1 MRVGHKI
8 FLVGGLP
15 IAIAALIAL
24 AGWLL
29 LDQAGK
35 ARDGAVL
42 AGAIYRTLTLSTT
55 VRDEFVAAR
64 PAERTDHAERFAR
77 LTAES
82 AGSLDDLRR
91 YARTPDQAAR
101 IEAARDALRDSIEQ
115 MQALVRITRENDGL
129 IADMAARADALVSLA
144 DQARD
149 RQRAANTDL
158 VVSLTDKAAT
168 LRQVRDVV
176 GAVNELRSLVAQAEI
191 EAARGAGTAAG
202 GGAGG
207 VPSTMV
213 QSTMVQS
220 TMVQVRNA
228 ARDLATAL
236 KGDRREREAEELL
249 ILTAAYEA
257 WRGSEE
263 PRPLAAGGMVT
274 EHAPLPSPVN
284 VLDEWCE
291 RILKIDGS
299 AQRALHDE
307 VTQLLAYAVQANE
320 TEQATQNIALE
331 TLKLGQRTAEALRR
345 RDVPAAAAMLE
356 DGRRLSETAAALPI
370 SPLIQGEMIDAID
383 GWRERLGTTVEGLR
397 RQNEGIAAMDGLA
410 AVIGETARSLNEVF
424 IDDADRLGTFL
435 LRLLLVGAGAGLVVG
450 STVGLAAAHSITGPL
465 RQLQRGMLAL
475 AADPSRRVLGSKDFG
490 GKDAR
495 GRDVRGGD
503 LGGDDVGEAVGRR
516 RDELGDMARATAM
529 FVEEIGRRERAL
541 RRAKEE
547 ADRTLAELRQT
558 QSDLIQAEKLAS
570 LGQLVAGVAHEINT
584 PLGIAL
590 TTATLVRDEAR
601 DFGEL
606 AKTGQL
612 SRSRLSHFVERMQEG
627 SHLLTA
633 NLARAADLVHSF
645 KQVAVDRVSDEHRR
659 FSLRE
664 WLGELLRSL
673 GPLLRRGGHRLELEG
688 PEVRDGIDGG
698 EFEVDT
704 HPGALAQVI
713 TNLVKNAVVHAFA
726 DGQPGRIVVA
736 VSQVAAPP
744 GSLSQGAPPQEDAWV
759 RLEVRDDGRGI
770 AAADRERIFD
780 PFFTTARHRGSSG
793 LGMHIVYNLVTGQ
806 LQGRIAVES
815 REGSGTVVRV
825 EFPARLAKSDPG
837 PAPARAGAETRVAA
851 Q

>member
-29 LDQAGK
+29 LAQAEK

-55 VRDEFVAAR
+55 VRDEFLAAR

-82 AGSLDDLRR
+82 AGSLDELRR
-91 YARTPDQAAR
+91 FARTPDQAAR
-101 IEAARDALRDSIEQ
+101 IEAARAALKDSIEQ

-129 IADMAARADALVSLA
+129 IAEMAARADALVSLA

-158 VVSLTDKAAT
+158 VVSLTGKAQT

-176 GAVNELRSLVAQAEI
+176 GAVNELRALVAESEI
-191 EAARGAGTAAG
+191 EALKVRGP
-202 GGAGG
+202 GA
-207 VPSTMV
+207 VPGPSPSV
-213 QSTMVQS
+213 GPPSS
-220 TMVQVRNA
+220 MVQVRNA
-228 ARDLATAL
+228 ARDLAAAL
-236 KGDRREREAEELL
+236 KGDGREREAEELL
-249 ILTAAYEA
+249 ILAAAYEA

-263 PRPLAAGGMVT
+263 PHPFAAGGTVADR
-274 EHAPLPSPVN
+274 APLPSPVN

-291 RILKIDGS
+291 RVLKIDGS
-299 AQRALHDE
+299 AQRALHEE
-307 VTQLLAYAVQANE
+307 VTQLLSYAVQANE

-356 DGRRLSETAAALPI
+356 DGRTLSETAAALPI
-370 SPLIQGEMIDAID
+370 SPLIQGEMIEAID

-435 LRLLLVGAGAGLVVG
+435 LRLLLVGAGAGLVIG
-450 STVGLAAAHSITGPL
+450 STVGLAAAASITAPL
-465 RQLQRGMLAL
+465 RHLQRSMLAL
-475 AADPSRRVLGSKDFG
+475 AADPTR
-490 GKDAR
+490 
-495 GRDVRGGD
+495 RDVGA
-503 LGGDDVGEAVGRR
+503 AVGRR

-529 FVEEIGRRERAL
+529 FVDEIGRRERAL

-590 TTATLVRDEAR
+590 TTATLLRDEAR
-601 DFGEL
+601 DFGEV

-612 SRSRLSHFVERMQEG
+612 SRSRLSHFVGRMQEG

-633 NLARAADLVHSF
+633 NLGRAADLVHSF

-659 FSLRE
+659 FALRD

-673 GPLLRRGGHRLELEG
+673 GPLLRRGGHRLDLEAG
-688 PEVRDGIDGG
+688 DEI
-698 EFEVDT
+698 EVDT

-726 DGQPGRIVVA
+726 DGVPGRIVVA
-736 VSQVAAPP
+736 VFHEA
-744 GSLSQGAPPQEDAWV
+744 GWV

-815 REGSGTVVRV
+815 REGGGTLVRV
-825 EFPARLAKSDPG
+825 EFPARLA
-837 PAPARAGAETRVAA
+837 PAAPVRAVAESRVAA

>member
-29 LDQAGK
+29 LAQAEK

-55 VRDEFVAAR
+55 VRDEFLTAR

-91 YARTPDQAAR
+91 FARTPDQAAR
-101 IEAARDALRDSIEQ
+101 IEAARAALKDSIEQ

-129 IADMAARADALVSLA
+129 IAEMAARADALVSLA

-158 VVSLTDKAAT
+158 VVSLTDKART

-176 GAVNELRSLVAQAEI
+176 GAVNELRALVAETEI
-191 EAARGAGTAAG
+191 EALRGAGPAPSSSSGT
-202 GGAGG
+202 GGAGPA
-207 VPSTMV
+207 PSSSSGTGEAGPTP
-213 QSTMVQS
+213 SPPRS
-220 TMVQVRNA
+220 AGPPPSMVQVRNA
-228 ARDLATAL
+228 ARDLAAAL
-236 KGDRREREAEELL
+236 KGDGREREAEELL

-263 PRPLAAGGMVT
+263 PHPFAAGGIVSDP
-274 EHAPLPSPVN
+274 APLPSPVN

-291 RILKIDGS
+291 RVLKIDGS
-299 AQRALHDE
+299 AQRALHEE
-307 VTQLLAYAVQANE
+307 VTQLLSYAVQANE

-345 RDVPAAAAMLE
+345 RDVPAVAAMLE
-356 DGRRLSETAAALPI
+356 DGQRLSETAAALPI
-370 SPLIQGEMIDAID
+370 SPLIQGEMIEAID

-397 RQNEGIAAMDGLA
+397 RQNDGIAAMDGLA
-410 AVIGETARSLNEVF
+410 AAIGETARSLNEIF

-435 LRLLLVGAGAGLVVG
+435 LRLLLVGAGAGLVIG
-450 STVGLAAAHSITGPL
+450 STVGLAAAGSITAPL
-465 RQLQRGMLAL
+465 RQLQRSMLAL
-475 AADPSRRVLGSKDFG
+475 AADP
-490 GKDAR
+490 AR
-495 GRDVRGGD
+495 RDVGA
-503 LGGDDVGEAVGRR
+503 EVGRR

-529 FVEEIGRRERAL
+529 FVDEIGRRERAL

-601 DFGEL
+601 DFGEV

-612 SRSRLSHFVERMQEG
+612 SRSRLSHFVDRMQEG

-673 GPLLRRGGHRLELEG
+673 GPLLRRGGHRLDLDAGE
-688 PEVRDGIDGG
+688 EV
-698 EFEVDT
+698 EVDT

-726 DGQPGRIVVA
+726 DGTPGRIVVA
-736 VSQVAAPP
+736 VTHE
-744 GSLSQGAPPQEDAWV
+744 GGWV

-815 REGSGTVVRV
+815 REGSGTLVRV
-825 EFPARLAKSDPG
+825 EFPACL
-837 PAPARAGAETRVAA
+837 APAAPVRAGAESRVAA

>member
-29 LDQAGK
+29 LAQAGK

-176 GAVNELRSLVAQAEI
+176 GAVNELRTLVAQAEI
-191 EAARGAGTAAG
+191 EAAKGAGTAAG
-202 GGAGG
+202 ASAGG
-207 VPSTMV
+207 VP
-213 QSTMVQS
+213 STMVQS

-228 ARDLATAL
+228 ARDLAAAL

-257 WRGSEE
+257 WRGAEE
-263 PRPLAAGGMVT
+263 PRPLAAGGTVP

-307 VTQLLAYAVQANE
+307 VTQLLSYAVQANE

-410 AVIGETARSLNEVF
+410 AVIGETARSLNEIF

-450 STVGLAAAHSITGPL
+450 STVGLAAARSITGPL
-465 RQLQRGMLAL
+465 RQLQRSMLAL
-475 AADPSRRVLGSKDFG
+475 AADPSRRVLGGKEFG
-490 GKDAR
+490 G
-495 GRDVRGGD
+495 G
-503 LGGDDVGEAVGRR
+503 DVGEAVGRR

-601 DFGEL
+601 DFGEV

-688 PEVRDGIDGG
+688 PEARDGIDGG

-736 VSQVAAPP
+736 VSQVAAP
-744 GSLSQGAPPQEDAWV
+744 QGALPHEGAWV

-815 REGSGTVVRV
+815 WEGSGTVVRV
-825 EFPARLAKSDPG
+825 EFPARLAKSASV
-837 PAPARAGAETRVAA
+837 PAFARAGAETRVAA

>member
-1 MRVGHKI
+1 MRVGQKI
-8 FLVGGLP
+8 ILVGGLP

-29 LDQAGK
+29 LAEAER
-35 ARDGAVL
+35 ARGGAVM
-42 AGAIYRTLTLSTT
+42 AGAIYRILTVTTT
-55 VRDEFVAAR
+55 VRDEFIAAR
-64 PAERTDHAERFAR
+64 PEERTDHAERFAR
-77 LTAES
+77 LTAEAAS
-82 AGSLDDLRR
+82 SLDDLRR
-91 YARTPDQAAR
+91 FARTPDQASR
-101 IEAARDALRDSIEQ
+101 IEAARAALKASIDR
-115 MQALVRITRENDGL
+115 MQGLVRITRENDGL
-129 IADMAARADALVSLA
+129 LAEMASRADTLIALA

-158 VVSLTDKAAT
+158 VASLTDKARH

-176 GAVNELRSLVAQAEI
+176 GAVNELRAVVAAAEI
-191 EAARGAGTAAG
+191 EALRRGAPQPSPAG
-202 GGAGG
+202 
-207 VPSTMV
+207 MR
-213 QSTMVQS
+213 
-220 TMVQVRNA
+220 QVRNA
-228 ARDLATAL
+228 AQDLALAL
-236 KGDRREREAEELL
+236 RADGRGREAEELQ
-249 ILTAAYEA
+249 ILAASYEG
-257 WRGSEE
+257 WRAGEE
-263 PRPLAAGGMVT
+263 PRVLAAAGT
-274 EHAPLPSPVN
+274 AAPVPSPVN
-284 VLDEWCE
+284 VLDEWGD

-307 VTQLLAYAVQANE
+307 VTQLLSYAVQSNE
-320 TEQATQNIALE
+320 TEQATQNIAIE

-345 RDVPAAAAMLE
+345 RDPGSAGAMLE

-383 GWRERLGTTVEGLR
+383 GWRERLGTTIDGLR
-397 RQNEGIAAMDGLA
+397 RQNEGIAEMDRFA
-410 AVIGETARSLNEVF
+410 AAIGETARSLNEIF
-424 IDDADRLGTFL
+424 IDDADRFGTFIR
-435 LRLLLVGAGAGLVVG
+435 RLLLIGAAAGLVLG
-450 STVGLAAAHSITGPL
+450 SAAALAVARSITGPL
-465 RQLQRGMLAL
+465 RLLQRSMLAL
-475 AADPSRRVLGSKDFG
+475 AADPARR
-490 GKDAR
+490 
-495 GRDVRGGD
+495 
-503 LGGDDVGEAVGRR
+503 DVGEVVRR
-516 RDELGDMARATAM
+516 RDELGDMARATTM
-529 FVEEIGRRERAL
+529 FVDEIGRRERAL

-601 DFGEL
+601 EFREI
-606 AKTGQL
+606 AAGQL
-612 SRSRLSHFVERMQEG
+612 SRSRLTHFVDRVQEG

-645 KQVAVDRVSDEHRR
+645 KQVAVDRVSDERRR
-659 FSLRE
+659 FPLRE

-673 GPLLRRGGHRLELEG
+673 GPLLRRGGHRLDLEA
-688 PEVRDGIDGG
+688 PE

-726 DGQPGRIVVA
+726 DGRPGCIGVA
-736 VSQVAAPP
+736 VSRD
-744 GSLSQGAPPQEDAWV
+744 GAWV
-759 RLEVRDDGRGI
+759 RLEVGDDGRGI

-815 REGSGTVVRV
+815 REGRGTTVRV
-825 EFPARLAKSDPG
+825 EFPACL
-837 PAPARAGAETRVAA
+837 APALPAARPALAAG
-851 Q
+851 

>member
-15 IAIAALIAL
+15 ITIAALIAL

-29 LDQAGK
+29 LAQAER

-55 VRDEFVAAR
+55 VRDEFLTAR
-64 PAERTDHAERFAR
+64 PGERTDHAERFAR
-77 LTAES
+77 LAAES
-82 AGSLDDLRR
+82 SGSLDDLRR
-91 YARTPDQAAR
+91 FARTPDQAAR
-101 IEAARDALRDSIEQ
+101 IEAARAALKDSIEQ

-129 IADMAARADALVSLA
+129 AAEMAARADALVSLA

-158 VVSLTDKAAT
+158 VVSLTDKART
-168 LRQVRDVV
+168 LRQVRDVI
-176 GAVNELRSLVAQAEI
+176 GAVNELRALVAQAEV
-191 EAARGAGTAAG
+191 EAARAAASASARAPS
-202 GGAGG
+202 GGAG
-207 VPSTMV
+207 PAPASAPHAPMV
-213 QSTMVQS
+213 QVS
-220 TMVQVRNA
+220 MVQVRNA
-228 ARDLATAL
+228 ARDLAAAL
-236 KGDRREREAEELL
+236 RGDRREREAEELL

-257 WRGSEE
+257 WRGAEE
-263 PRPLAAGGMVT
+263 PRPVAAGDAASV
-274 EHAPLPSPVN
+274 HPPLPSPVN

-307 VTQLLAYAVQANE
+307 VTQLLSYAVQANE

-424 IDDADRLGTFL
+424 IDDADRFGTFL
-435 LRLLLVGAGAGLVVG
+435 LRLLLVGAGAGLVLG
-450 STVGLAAAHSITGPL
+450 STVGLAVARSITAPL

-475 AADPSRRVLGSKDFG
+475 AADPGRREMAVGDAGAGNGGSES
-490 GKDAR
+490 
-495 GRDVRGGD
+495 
-503 LGGDDVGEAVGRR
+503 VGAAVGRR

-601 DFGEL
+601 DFGEV
-606 AKTGQL
+606 AGTGQL
-612 SRSRLSHFVERMQEG
+612 SRSRLTHFVGRMQEG

-659 FSLRE
+659 FALRE

-673 GPLLRRGGHRLELEG
+673 GPLLRRGGHRLELEA
-688 PEVRDGIDGG
+688 PD

-726 DGQPGRIVVA
+726 EGAAGRIAVA
-736 VSQVAAPP
+736 VSRD
-744 GSLSQGAPPQEDAWV
+744 GAWV

-815 REGSGTVVRV
+815 QDGRGTTVRV
-825 EFPARLAKSDPG
+825 EFPARLAPA
-837 PAPARAGAETRVAA
+837 APARTVVAA

>member
-29 LDQAGK
+29 LAQAEK

-55 VRDEFVAAR
+55 VRDEFLVAR
-64 PAERTDHAERFAR
+64 PGERTDHAERFAR

-82 AGSLDDLRR
+82 TSSLDDLRR

-101 IEAARDALRDSIEQ
+101 IEAARAALKDSIDQ

-129 IADMAARADALVSLA
+129 IAEMAARADALVSLA

-158 VVSLTDKAAT
+158 VVSLTAKAAT

-176 GAVNELRSLVAQAEI
+176 GAVNELRALVAQAEI
-191 EAARGAGTAAG
+191 AAARGGDRA
-202 GGAGG
+202 
-207 VPSTMV
+207 PS
-213 QSTMVQS
+213 
-220 TMVQVRNA
+220 MVQVRNA
-228 ARDLATAL
+228 ARDLAAAL
-236 KGDRREREAEELL
+236 KADRREREAEELL

-257 WRGSEE
+257 WRGTEE
-263 PRPLAAGGMVT
+263 PRPVAAGGAAQD
-274 EHAPLPSPVN
+274 HPPLPSPVN

-291 RILKIDGS
+291 RVLKIDGS

-307 VTQLLAYAVQANE
+307 VTQLLSYAVQANE

-345 RDVPAAAAMLE
+345 RDVPAAASMLE

-370 SPLIQGEMIDAID
+370 SPLIQGEMIEAID

-410 AVIGETARSLNEVF
+410 AVIGETARSLNEIF
-424 IDDADRLGTFL
+424 IDDADRFGTFL

-450 STVGLAAAHSITGPL
+450 STVGLAVARSITGPL
-465 RQLQRGMLAL
+465 RQLQRSMLAL
-475 AADPSRRVLGSKDFG
+475 AADPGR
-490 GKDAR
+490 
-495 GRDVRGGD
+495 RDVGA
-503 LGGDDVGEAVGRR
+503 AVGRR

-601 DFGEL
+601 DFGEV

-612 SRSRLSHFVERMQEG
+612 SRSRLSHFVDRMQEG

-673 GPLLRRGGHRLELEG
+673 GPLLRRGGHRLALEA
-688 PEVRDGIDGG
+688 EE

-726 DGQPGRIVVA
+726 DGTPGHITVA
-736 VSQVAAPP
+736 VSREA
-744 GSLSQGAPPQEDAWV
+744 GWV

-806 LQGRIAVES
+806 LQGRIAVEN
-815 REGSGTVVRV
+815 RAGGGTLVRV
-825 EFPARLAKSDPG
+825 EFPACLA
-837 PAPARAGAETRVAA
+837 PAPARAAAESRVPA

>member
-176 GAVNELRSLVAQAEI
+176 GAVNELRSLVARAEI
-191 EAARGAGTAAG
+191 EAARGADKGG
-202 GGAGG
+202 GGAGAA
-207 VPSTMV
+207 P
-213 QSTMVQS
+213 STMVQS

-257 WRGSEE
+257 WRGAEE
-263 PRPLAAGGMVT
+263 PRPLAAGGTVP

-307 VTQLLAYAVQANE
+307 VTQLLSYAVQANE

-410 AVIGETARSLNEVF
+410 AVIGETARSLNEIF

-450 STVGLAAAHSITGPL
+450 STVGLAAARSITGPL
-465 RQLQRGMLAL
+465 RQLQRSMLVL
-475 AADPSRRVLGSKDFG
+475 AADPSRRVLGG
-490 GKDAR
+490 GEIG
-495 GRDVRGGD
+495 GR
-503 LGGDDVGEAVGRR
+503 DVGEAVGRR

-659 FSLRE
+659 FALRE

-688 PEVRDGIDGG
+688 PEARDGIDGG

-736 VSQVAAPP
+736 VSQVAAP
-744 GSLSQGAPPQEDAWV
+744 QGALPQGALPQGALPQEGAWV

-825 EFPARLAKSDPG
+825 EFPARLAK
-837 PAPARAGAETRVAA
+837 PAPVPASARAGAETRVAA

>member
-8 FLVGGLP
+8 ILVGGLP
-15 IAIAALIAL
+15 ITIAALIAL

-29 LDQAGK
+29 LAQADR
-35 ARDGAVL
+35 ARGGAVL

-55 VRDEFVAAR
+55 VRDEFLAAR
-64 PAERTDHAERFAR
+64 PIERTDHAERFAR

-91 YARTPDQAAR
+91 FARTPDQASR
-101 IEAARDALRDSIEQ
+101 IEAARAALKDSIDQ

-129 IADMAARADALVSLA
+129 IAEMASRADALVRLA

-158 VVSLTDKAAT
+158 VVSLTDKAST

-176 GAVNELRSLVAQAEI
+176 GAVNELRALVAQAEI
-191 EAARGAGTAAG
+191 EALRDG
-202 GGAGG
+202 GRA
-207 VPSTMV
+207 PSG
-213 QSTMVQS
+213 
-220 TMVQVRNA
+220 MVQVRNA
-228 ARDLATAL
+228 ARDLAAAL
-236 KGDRREREAEELL
+236 KGDRREAEAEELL

-257 WRGSEE
+257 WRGGEE
-263 PRPLAAGGMVT
+263 PGLVTADGG
-274 EHAPLPSPVN
+274 HARIVDSSLPSPVN
-284 VLDEWCE
+284 VLDEWCD
-291 RILKIDGS
+291 RVLKIDGS

-307 VTQLLAYAVQANE
+307 VTQLLSYAVQANE

-370 SPLIQGEMIDAID
+370 SPLIQGEMIEAID

-410 AVIGETARSLNEVF
+410 AVIGETARSLNEIF
-424 IDDADRLGTFL
+424 IDDADRFGTFL
-435 LRLLLVGAGAGLVVG
+435 LRLLLVGAGAGLVLG
-450 STVGLAAAHSITGPL
+450 SAAALAVARSITGPL
-465 RQLQRGMLAL
+465 RQLQRSMLAL
-475 AADPSRRVLGSKDFG
+475 AADPGRREMGAG
-490 GKDAR
+490 
-495 GRDVRGGD
+495 
-503 LGGDDVGEAVGRR
+503 DVGAEVGRR

-601 DFGEL
+601 DFREV
-606 AKTGQL
+606 AAAGQL
-612 SRSRLSHFVERMQEG
+612 SRSRLTHFVDRMQEG

-659 FSLRE
+659 FPLRE

-673 GPLLRRGGHRLELEG
+673 GPLLRRGGHRLELEAA
-688 PEVRDGIDGG
+688 E

-726 DGQPGRIVVA
+726 DGTPGTITVA
-736 VSQVAAPP
+736 VSRE
-744 GSLSQGAPPQEDAWV
+744 GSWV

-793 LGMHIVYNLVTGQ
+793 LGMHIVYNLVSGQ

-815 REGSGTVVRV
+815 REGRGTVVRV
-825 EFPARLAKSDPG
+825 EFPACL
-837 PAPARAGAETRVAA
+837 APAATARAAMAA

>member
-29 LDQAGK
+29 LAQAGK

-82 AGSLDDLRR
+82 AGSLDDLRH

-129 IADMAARADALVSLA
+129 IAEMAARADALMSLA

-176 GAVNELRSLVAQAEI
+176 GAVNELRALVAQAEI
-191 EAARGAGTAAG
+191 EAAKGSGTG
-202 GGAGG
+202 SGKTPGGA
-207 VPSTMV
+207 PSTM
-213 QSTMVQS
+213 T
-220 TMVQVRNA
+220 QVRNA
-228 ARDLATAL
+228 ARDLAAAL
-236 KGDRREREAEELL
+236 KGDRRGREAEELL

-257 WRGSEE
+257 WRGAEE
-263 PRPLAAGGMVT
+263 PRPLASGGTVPD
-274 EHAPLPSPVN
+274 HAPLPSPVN

-291 RILKIDGS
+291 RVLKIDGS

-307 VTQLLAYAVQANE
+307 VTQLLSYAVQANE

-410 AVIGETARSLNEVF
+410 AVIGETARSLNEIF
-424 IDDADRLGTFL
+424 IDDGDRLGTFL

-465 RQLQRGMLAL
+465 RQLQRSMLAL
-475 AADPSRRVLGSKDFG
+475 AADPSRRVLGGRDFG
-490 GKDAR
+490 G
-495 GRDVRGGD
+495 G
-503 LGGDDVGEAVGRR
+503 DVGEAVGRR

-601 DFGEL
+601 DFGEV
-606 AKTGQL
+606 ARTGQL

-673 GPLLRRGGHRLELEG
+673 GPLLRRGGHRLELEAF
-688 PEVRDGIDGG
+688 EGG
-698 EFEVDT
+698 EYEVDT

-736 VSQVAAPP
+736 VAQVPAPP
-744 GSLSQGAPPQEDAWV
+744 GAAAHDGGWV

-815 REGSGTVVRV
+815 REGSGTMVRV
-825 EFPARLAKSDPG
+825 EFPARLARSTS
-837 PAPARAGAETRVAA
+837 APSFAPAGAERRVAA

>member
-29 LDQAGK
+29 LAQAGK

-91 YARTPDQAAR
+91 FARTPDQAAR
-101 IEAARDALRDSIEQ
+101 IEAARDALKDSIEQ

-129 IADMAARADALVSLA
+129 IAEMASRADALVSLA

-176 GAVNELRSLVAQAEI
+176 GAVNELRALVSQAEI
-191 EAARGAGTAAG
+191 EAARGAGPVRS

-207 VPSTMV
+207 APPS
-213 QSTMVQS
+213 
-220 TMVQVRNA
+220 MVQVRNA
-228 ARDLATAL
+228 ARDLAAAL
-236 KGDRREREAEELL
+236 KGDRREGEAEELL
-249 ILTAAYEA
+249 ILAAAYEA
-257 WRGSEE
+257 WRGAEE
-263 PRPLAAGGMVT
+263 PRPLAAGGAVPD
-274 EHAPLPSPVN
+274 HAPLPSPVN

-307 VTQLLAYAVQANE
+307 VTQLLSYAVQANE

-370 SPLIQGEMIDAID
+370 SPLIQGEMIEAID

-465 RQLQRGMLAL
+465 RQLQRSMLAL
-475 AADPSRRVLGSKDFG
+475 AADPGR
-490 GKDAR
+490 
-495 GRDVRGGD
+495 RDVG
-503 LGGDDVGEAVGRR
+503 AAFGRR

-601 DFGEL
+601 DFGEV

-612 SRSRLSHFVERMQEG
+612 SRSRLSHFVERMHEG

-659 FSLRE
+659 FALRE

-673 GPLLRRGGHRLELEG
+673 GPLLRRGGHRLELEA
-688 PEVRDGIDGG
+688 RDGFEGE

-726 DGQPGRIVVA
+726 EGVPGRIVVA
-736 VSQVAAPP
+736 VSRVGVPP
-744 GSLSQGAPPQEDAWV
+744 ESSWV

-770 AAADRERIFD
+770 AATDRERIFD

-806 LQGRIAVES
+806 LQGRISVES

-825 EFPARLAKSDPG
+825 EFPARLARAAS
-837 PAPARAGAETRVAA
+837 ARAAVESRVAA

>member
-8 FLVGGLP
+8 ILVGGLP

-29 LDQAGK
+29 LAQAER
-35 ARDGAVL
+35 ARAGAVL

-55 VRDEFVAAR
+55 VRDEFLAAR

-82 AGSLDDLRR
+82 AASLDELRR
-91 YARTPDQAAR
+91 FARTPDQAAR
-101 IEAARDALRDSIEQ
+101 IEAARAALKDSIDQ
-115 MQALVRITRENDGL
+115 MQALVRITRDNDGL
-129 IADMAARADALVSLA
+129 IAEMAARADALVRLA

-158 VVSLTDKAAT
+158 VVSLTDKAGT

-176 GAVNELRSLVAQAEI
+176 GAVNELRALVAQTEI
-191 EAARGAGTAAG
+191 AALRGAGHASATL
-202 GGAGG
+202 
-207 VPSTMV
+207 
-213 QSTMVQS
+213 QSA
-220 TMVQVRNA
+220 MVQVRNA
-228 ARDLATAL
+228 ARDLAAAL

-257 WRGSEE
+257 WRGAEE
-263 PRPLAAGGMVT
+263 PRLVTSEGAASS
-274 EHAPLPSPVN
+274 LPSPVN

-291 RILKIDGS
+291 RVLKIDGS

-307 VTQLLAYAVQANE
+307 VTQLLSYAVQSNE

-356 DGRRLSETAAALPI
+356 DGRTLSETAAALPI
-370 SPLIQGEMIDAID
+370 SPLIQGEMIEAID

-410 AVIGETARSLNEVF
+410 AVIGETARSLNEIF
-424 IDDADRLGTFL
+424 IDDADRFGTFL
-435 LRLLLVGAGAGLVVG
+435 LRLLLVGAGAGLVLG
-450 STVGLAAAHSITGPL
+450 SGVALAVARSITGPL
-465 RQLQRGMLAL
+465 RQLQRSMLAL
-475 AADPSRRVLGSKDFG
+475 AADPGR
-490 GKDAR
+490 
-495 GRDVRGGD
+495 RDVGA
-503 LGGDDVGEAVGRR
+503 EVGRR

-547 ADRTLAELRQT
+547 ADRTLAALRQT

-601 DFGEL
+601 DFGEV

-612 SRSRLSHFVERMQEG
+612 SRSRLAHFVDRMQEG

-659 FSLRE
+659 FPLRE

-673 GPLLRRGGHRLELEG
+673 GPLLRRGGHRLDLEA
-688 PEVRDGIDGG
+688 EE

-713 TNLVKNAVVHAFA
+713 TNLVKNAVVHAFPE
-726 DGQPGRIVVA
+726 GSSGHITVA
-736 VSQVAAPP
+736 VAR
-744 GSLSQGAPPQEDAWV
+744 GATQEGVHEGAFV

-806 LQGRIAVES
+806 LQGRITVES
-815 REGSGTVVRV
+815 REGRGTAVRV
-825 EFPARLAKSDPG
+825 EFPARLA
-837 PAPARAGAETRVAA
+837 PAAPPARAAAAPFGVAA

>member
-29 LDQAGK
+29 LAQAEK

-55 VRDEFVAAR
+55 VRDEFLAAR

-82 AGSLDDLRR
+82 TGSLDDLRR
-91 YARTPDQAAR
+91 FARTPDQAAR
-101 IEAARDALRDSIEQ
+101 IEEARAALKDSIEQ

-129 IADMAARADALVSLA
+129 IAEMAARADALVSLA

-149 RQRAANTDL
+149 RQRAANADL
-158 VVSLTDKAAT
+158 VASLTDKART

-176 GAVNELRSLVAQAEI
+176 GAVNELRALVAETEI
-191 EAARGAGTAAG
+191 AALRGGGSGAARPAGAGT
-202 GGAGG
+202 GA
-207 VPSTMV
+207 SA
-213 QSTMVQS
+213 S
-220 TMVQVRNA
+220 MVQVRNA
-228 ARDLATAL
+228 ARDLAAAL
-236 KGDRREREAEELL
+236 KGDGREREAEELL

-257 WRGSEE
+257 WRGAEE
-263 PRPLAAGGMVT
+263 PRPLVAGGT
-274 EHAPLPSPVN
+274 AADDLPLPSPVN

-299 AQRALHDE
+299 AQRALHEE

-370 SPLIQGEMIDAID
+370 SPLIQGEMIEAID

-410 AVIGETARSLNEVF
+410 AVIGETARSLNEIF
-424 IDDADRLGTFL
+424 IDDADRFGTFL
-435 LRLLLVGAGAGLVVG
+435 LRLLLVGAGAGLVLG
-450 STVGLAAAHSITGPL
+450 SSVGLAAARSITAPL
-465 RQLQRGMLAL
+465 RQLQRSMLAL
-475 AADPSRRVLGSKDFG
+475 AADP
-490 GKDAR
+490 AR
-495 GRDVRGGD
+495 RDVGA
-503 LGGDDVGEAVGRR
+503 EVGRR

-529 FVEEIGRRERAL
+529 FVDEIGRRERAL
-541 RRAKEE
+541 RCAKEE

-584 PLGIAL
+584 PLGIAV

-601 DFGEL
+601 EFGEV

-612 SRSRLSHFVERMQEG
+612 SRSRLTHFVERMQEG

-659 FSLRE
+659 FALRE

-673 GPLLRRGGHRLELEG
+673 GPLLRRGGHRLDLDAEE
-688 PEVRDGIDGG
+688 EI
-698 EFEVDT
+698 EVDT

-726 DGQPGRIVVA
+726 DGAPGRIVVA
-736 VSQVAAPP
+736 VSH
-744 GSLSQGAPPQEDAWV
+744 GAGAHEGGWV

-825 EFPARLAKSDPG
+825 EFPARLA
-837 PAPARAGAETRVAA
+837 PAAPVRLAPENRVAA

>member
-15 IAIAALIAL
+15 ITIAALIAL

-29 LDQAGK
+29 LAQAEK

-55 VRDEFVAAR
+55 VRDEFLAAR

-82 AGSLDDLRR
+82 AGSLDELRH

-101 IEAARDALRDSIEQ
+101 IEAARAALKDSIDQ

-129 IADMAARADALVSLA
+129 TAEMAARADALVSLA

-176 GAVNELRSLVAQAEI
+176 GAVNELRALVAEAEI
-191 EAARGAGTAAG
+191 EALRGSGRGAA
-202 GGAGG
+202 
-207 VPSTMV
+207 S
-213 QSTMVQS
+213 
-220 TMVQVRNA
+220 MVQVRNA
-228 ARDLATAL
+228 ARDLAAAL
-236 KGDRREREAEELL
+236 KGDGRGAEAEELL
-249 ILTAAYEA
+249 ILAAAYEA
-257 WRGSEE
+257 WRGGEE
-263 PRPLAAGGMVT
+263 PRPIAAGGAAPV
-274 EHAPLPSPVN
+274 HPPLPSPVN

-291 RILKIDGS
+291 RMLKIDGS

-307 VTQLLAYAVQANE
+307 VTQLLSYAVQANE

-345 RDVPAAAAMLE
+345 RDVPAAAAILE

-424 IDDADRLGTFL
+424 IDDADRFGTFL
-435 LRLLLVGAGAGLVVG
+435 LRLLLVGAGAGLVLG
-450 STVGLAAAHSITGPL
+450 STVGLVVARSITAPL

-475 AADPSRRVLGSKDFG
+475 AADPGRREMAAG
-490 GKDAR
+490 
-495 GRDVRGGD
+495 
-503 LGGDDVGEAVGRR
+503 DVGAAVGRR

-601 DFGEL
+601 DFGEV

-612 SRSRLSHFVERMQEG
+612 SRSRLTHFVDRMQEG

-673 GPLLRRGGHRLELEG
+673 GPLLRRGGHRLDLDA
-688 PEVRDGIDGG
+688 PE

-704 HPGALAQVI
+704 HPGALAQII

-726 DGQPGRIVVA
+726 AGEAGRITVA
-736 VSQVAAPP
+736 VARE
-744 GSLSQGAPPQEDAWV
+744 GEFV

-780 PFFTTARHRGSSG
+780 PFFTTARHSGSSG

-815 REGSGTVVRV
+815 RAGHGTVVRV
-825 EFPARLAKSDPG
+825 EFPARLA
-837 PAPARAGAETRVAA
+837 APVRAAVAA

>member
-29 LDQAGK
+29 LAQAGK

-91 YARTPDQAAR
+91 FARTPDQAAR
-101 IEAARDALRDSIEQ
+101 IEAARDALKDSIEQ

-129 IADMAARADALVSLA
+129 IAEMAARADALVSLA

-158 VVSLTDKAAT
+158 VVSLTDKAGT

-176 GAVNELRSLVAQAEI
+176 GAVNELRALVAQAEI
-191 EAARGAGTAAG
+191 EAAKEAATGAVKGAG

-207 VPSTMV
+207 AAS
-213 QSTMVQS
+213 S
-220 TMVQVRNA
+220 MVQVRNA
-228 ARDLATAL
+228 ARDLAAAL

-257 WRGSEE
+257 WRGTEE
-263 PRPLAAGGMVT
+263 PRPLAAGGAVAD
-274 EHAPLPSPVN
+274 HAPLPSPVS

-291 RILKIDGS
+291 RVLKIDGS

-307 VTQLLAYAVQANE
+307 VTQLLSYAVQANE

-370 SPLIQGEMIDAID
+370 SPLIQGEMIEAID

-465 RQLQRGMLAL
+465 RQLQRSMLAL
-475 AADPSRRVLGSKDFG
+475 AADPSRRVLGG
-490 GKDAR
+490 G
-495 GRDVRGGD
+495 
-503 LGGDDVGEAVGRR
+503 DVGEAVGRR

-547 ADRTLAELRQT
+547 ADRTLVELRQT

-601 DFGEL
+601 DFGEV

-659 FSLRE
+659 FALRE

-673 GPLLRRGGHRLELEG
+673 GPLLRRGGHRLDLEVQDLDAQDLEA
-688 PEVRDGIDGG
+688 PDGFGGG

-726 DGQPGRIVVA
+726 DGKPGRIVVA
-736 VSQVAAPP
+736 VSQIAAP
-744 GSLSQGAPPQEDAWV
+744 QGALPQEGGWV

-770 AAADRERIFD
+770 ATTDRERIFD

-825 EFPARLAKSDPG
+825 EFPARLA
-837 PAPARAGAETRVAA
+837 PARVGAESRVAA

>member
-15 IAIAALIAL
+15 ITIAALIAL

-29 LDQAGK
+29 LAQAER

-55 VRDEFVAAR
+55 VRDEFLAAR

-82 AGSLDDLRR
+82 AGSLDELRR

-101 IEAARDALRDSIEQ
+101 IEAARAALKDSIDQ

-129 IADMAARADALVSLA
+129 TAEMAARADALVSLA

-158 VVSLTDKAAT
+158 VVSLTAKAAT

-176 GAVNELRSLVAQAEI
+176 GAVNELRALVAEAEI
-191 EAARGAGTAAG
+191 DALRRAGTAPSGERSAEP
-202 GGAGG
+202 AAM
-207 VPSTMV
+207 VPVSMV
-213 QSTMVQS
+213 H
-220 TMVQVRNA
+220 VRNA
-228 ARDLATAL
+228 ARDLAAAL
-236 KGDRREREAEELL
+236 KGDGRGAEAEELL

-257 WRGSEE
+257 WRGGEE
-263 PRPLAAGGMVT
+263 PRPVAAGGVVPD
-274 EHAPLPSPVN
+274 HPPLPSPVN
-284 VLDEWCE
+284 VLDEWCD
-291 RILKIDGS
+291 RVLKIDGS

-307 VTQLLAYAVQANE
+307 VTQLLSYAVQANE

-370 SPLIQGEMIDAID
+370 SPLIQGEMIEAID

-424 IDDADRLGTFL
+424 IDDADRFGTFL
-435 LRLLLVGAGAGLVVG
+435 LRLLLVGAGAGLVLG
-450 STVGLAAAHSITGPL
+450 STVGLVVARSITAPL

-475 AADPSRRVLGSKDFG
+475 AADPGRREMAAG
-490 GKDAR
+490 
-495 GRDVRGGD
+495 
-503 LGGDDVGEAVGRR
+503 DVGAAVGRR

-584 PLGIAL
+584 PLGIAV

-601 DFGEL
+601 EFGEV
-606 AKTGQL
+606 ARTGQL
-612 SRSRLSHFVERMQEG
+612 SRSRLTHFVDRMQEG

-659 FSLRE
+659 FFLRE

-673 GPLLRRGGHRLELEG
+673 GPLLRRGGHRLDLDA
-688 PEVRDGIDGG
+688 PD

-704 HPGALAQVI
+704 HPGALAQII

-726 DGQPGRIVVA
+726 AGEAGRITVA
-736 VSQVAAPP
+736 VARE
-744 GSLSQGAPPQEDAWV
+744 GDFV

-770 AAADRERIFD
+770 MAADRERIFD
-780 PFFTTARHRGSSG
+780 PFFTTARHSGSSG

-815 REGSGTVVRV
+815 EAGRGTVVRV
-825 EFPARLAKSDPG
+825 EFPCRLA
-837 PAPARAGAETRVAA
+837 PAVPLRQAPVPQAAAAR
-851 Q
+851 

>member
-29 LDQAGK
+29 LAQAEK

-42 AGAIYRTLTLSTT
+42 AGAIYRTLALSTT
-55 VRDEFVAAR
+55 VRDEFLAAR
-64 PAERTDHAERFAR
+64 PGERTDHAERFAR

-82 AGSLDDLRR
+82 TGSLDDLRR
-91 YARTPDQAAR
+91 FARTPDQAAR
-101 IEAARDALRDSIEQ
+101 IEAARAALKDSIDQ
-115 MQALVRITRENDGL
+115 MQALVRITRDNDGL
-129 IADMAARADALVSLA
+129 IADMASRADALVSLA

-158 VVSLTDKAAT
+158 VVSLTDKAAN
-168 LRQVRDVV
+168 LRQVRDVI
-176 GAVNELRSLVAQAEI
+176 GAVNALHALVAQAEI
-191 EAARGAGTAAG
+191 EALRGGDRAL
-202 GGAGG
+202 
-207 VPSTMV
+207 P
-213 QSTMVQS
+213 
-220 TMVQVRNA
+220 MVQVRNA
-228 ARDLATAL
+228 ARDLAAAL
-236 KGDRREREAEELL
+236 KGDRREAEAQEVL
-249 ILTAAYEA
+249 ILAAAYEA
-257 WRGSEE
+257 WRGAEE
-263 PRPLAAGGMVT
+263 PRPVAVGGAAP
-274 EHAPLPSPVN
+274 EPAPLPSPVN
-284 VLDEWCE
+284 VLDEWCD
-291 RILKIDGS
+291 RIIKIDGS

-307 VTQLLAYAVQANE
+307 VTQLLSYAVQSNE
-320 TEQATQNIALE
+320 TEQATQNIAIE

-424 IDDADRLGTFL
+424 IDDADRFGTFL
-435 LRLLLVGAGAGLVVG
+435 LRVLLVGAGAGLVLG
-450 STVGLAAAHSITGPL
+450 SAVGLAAARSITGPL
-465 RQLQRGMLAL
+465 RLLQRGMLAL
-475 AADPSRRVLGSKDFG
+475 AADPGRREMGPG
-490 GKDAR
+490 G
-495 GRDVRGGD
+495 
-503 LGGDDVGEAVGRR
+503 VGAGVGRR

-601 DFGEL
+601 DFGEV
-606 AKTGQL
+606 AKAGQL
-612 SRSRLSHFVERMQEG
+612 SRSRLTHFVDRMQEG

-659 FSLRE
+659 FPLRE

-673 GPLLRRGGHRLELEG
+673 GPLLRRGGHRLDLEA
-688 PEVRDGIDGG
+688 PE

-726 DGQPGRIVVA
+726 DGAAGRIA
-736 VSQVAAPP
+736 VAAIRDGP
-744 GSLSQGAPPQEDAWV
+744 WV

-780 PFFTTARHRGSSG
+780 PFFTTARHAGSSG

-815 REGSGTVVRV
+815 GPGRGTVVRV
-825 EFPARLAKSDPG
+825 EFPARLAAPV
-837 PAPARAGAETRVAA
+837 PARAAA
-851 Q
+851 AVQ